1 MSWVE
6 REQEADSAWQNLH
19 AYFMA

>member
-1 MSWVE
+1 MSWVG